1 MSTLTVILDSAVLP
15 LDQKLANFSL
25 RRIAMLLSF
34 TEHVAS
40 ATTAQLCRYSTEAA
54 IDNV

>member
-1 MSTLTVILDSAVLP
+1 MSTLTVILDGAVLP

-34 TEHVAS
+34 AEHVAS